1 MNESAASTRP
11 VSQTVRERRPDPVLA
26 QHVTCVWVQEVSVE
40 SAPFV
45 HRRAP
50 NGSAE
55 IVCAL
60 GSMPRVLGP
69 QTGPLVDHLGPG
81 TTIVG
86 VRLRPGAAPP
96 VLQIPACETADL
108 DLSAD
113 DLWGSSAVA
122 LGEAL
127 AGAASP
133 DDAAALLERA
143 VADRLADGP
152 DLDAIAA
159 EAAKRLL
166 PIGAKGI
173 HSLASSL
180 YMSERQLRRRFE
192 ASIGLPPKTLQ
203 RILRFQRF
211 IALAWTLDKPSKH
224 LARPGRG
231 RRLRRPSPLDPRGQG
246 AGGPLAPDP
255 APRVRT
261 ALRLRARPCGVV
273 PAAARRRRH
282 SSAAALSLPCAHK
295 TSDSFKH
302 GRTAARTVRAWSWT
316 WHISPGSRSRI
327 SCSQRPAARALLSG
341 SGLSSRS
348 PSGNRAGA
356 TDDGGRL

>member
-1 MNESAASTRP
+1 M
-11 VSQTVRERRPDPVLA
+11 SQTVRERRPDAVLA
-26 QHVTCVWVQEVSVE
+26 QHVTCVWVQQVSAA

-69 QTGPLVDHLGPG
+69 QTGPLVEHLAPG

-96 VLQIPACETADL
+96 VLHFPACETVDL

-113 DLWGSSAVA
+113 DLWGTSAVA

-127 AGAASP
+127 ADAASP
-133 DDAAALLERA
+133 DDAAALLERV

-159 EAAKRLL
+159 EAARRLL
-166 PIGAKGI
+166 SIGAKGVN
-173 HSLASSL
+173 SLASSL

-192 ASIGLPPKTLQ
+192 ASIGLPPKTLH

-211 IALAWTLDKPSKH
+211 IALAWTLDEPSKQ
-224 LARPGRG
+224 LARLAADAGYADQAHLTREAKELEGR
-231 RRLRRPSPLDPRGQG
+231 SPLTLLRESEQRCGCGHDHAASYR
-246 AGGPLAPDP
+246 PL
-255 APRVRT
+255 
-261 ALRLRARPCGVV
+261 L
-273 PAAARRRRH
+273 
-282 SSAAALSLPCAHK
+282 
-295 TSDSFKH
+295 
-302 GRTAARTVRAWSWT
+302 
-316 WHISPGSRSRI
+316 
-327 SCSQRPAARALLSG
+327 ARAG
-341 SGLSSRS
+341 SQAPLR
-348 PSGNRAGA
+348 
-356 TDDGGRL
+356 